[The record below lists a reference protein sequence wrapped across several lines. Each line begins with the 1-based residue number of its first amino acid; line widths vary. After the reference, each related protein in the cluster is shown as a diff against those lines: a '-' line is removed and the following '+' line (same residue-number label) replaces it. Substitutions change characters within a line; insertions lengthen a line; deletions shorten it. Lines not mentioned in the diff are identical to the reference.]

1 MKDRVFWEKVND
13 IRNKDGRFSSEAYEF
28 ISDAVVYA
36 AGMFNRT
43 QPDNRH
49 VTGKE
54 LLEGIKVYAAG
65 QFGPLAGEV
74 FRDWGIKDSLS
85 IGEIVFSLVDKGL
98 LGKSD
103 SDSLDDFRDGLDI
116 DNDFSATVTISGAGT
131 NRKDLSPPPIIA

>member
-103 SDSLDDFRDGLDI
+103 SDRCQGL
-116 DNDFSATVTISGAGT
+116 AE
-131 NRKDLSPPPIIA
+131 